1 MLQLAQMRNIFDKL
15 NMIGRQIEYSEILA
29 GFQALY
35 FRQKIA
41 LKMKLPQ
48 IKERVKVVN
57 VLNIVKI
64 KNQTSQLVILFDG
77 GVNLWNVVTG
87 GVEFV
92 DLLEL
97 LLVGEGWD
105 ELWVEGDFLERH
117 VIFCNLNLIMLSMKF
132 V

>member
-1 MLQLAQMRNIFDKL
+1 
-15 NMIGRQIEYSEILA
+15 
-29 GFQALY
+29 
-35 FRQKIA
+35 
-41 LKMKLPQ
+41 
-48 IKERVKVVN
+48 VN

-117 VIFCNLNLIMLSMKF
+117 VIFCNLNLIILSMKF

>member
-1 MLQLAQMRNIFDKL
+1 
-15 NMIGRQIEYSEILA
+15 
-29 GFQALY
+29 
-35 FRQKIA
+35 
-41 LKMKLPQ
+41 MKLPQ
-48 IKERVKVVN
+48 IKERIEIVN

-64 KNQTSQLVILFDG
+64 KHQASQLVILFDG

-117 VIFCNLNLIMLSMKF
+117 VIFCNLNLIMLSMKC